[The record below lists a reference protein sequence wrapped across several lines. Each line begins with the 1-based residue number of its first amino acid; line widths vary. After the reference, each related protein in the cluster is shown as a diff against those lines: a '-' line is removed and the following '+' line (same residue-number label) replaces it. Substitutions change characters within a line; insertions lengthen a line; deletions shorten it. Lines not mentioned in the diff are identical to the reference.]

1 MTRTTRGNGRP
12 LKIAGSKLKV
22 ESAPSTFNLQP
33 STTLTLSVPLDA
45 NGAIP
50 THALITALLTLCH
63 YAANDRAITA
73 ILSDALSL
81 HTMRKDTSRPATN
94 GVAK

>member
-1 MTRTTRGNGRP
+1 M
-12 LKIAGSKLKV
+12 
-22 ESAPSTFNLQP
+22 
-33 STTLTLSVPLDA
+33 
-45 NGAIP
+45 
-50 THALITALLTLCH
+50 TALLTLCH